1 MSTKRERPSATKS
14 RRKVTTNNF
23 GSMGHEHDDTREAE
37 ENQVASSQDHS
48 DDDDRS
54 IDSGEDRGDDAG
66 ILEDR

>member
-1 MSTKRERPSATKS
+1 MSTKRERPTATKS
-14 RRKVTTNNF
+14 RRKVKANL

>member
-1 MSTKRERPSATKS
+1 
-14 RRKVTTNNF
+14 
-23 GSMGHEHDDTREAE
+23 MGHEHDDTREAE